1 MHVEAKAQIKMCY
14 EKNKIGDPNFQSLT
28 TSMKARLRQ
37 TVGESYWKK
46 AHDYLDHFLKQ
57 KMQSKEEKQKQR
69 SSSGGSD
76 QHPSSSSH
84 RSQSSGNRQPQMPPS
99 QQQQQQQHM
108 MRMQSN
114 NMPPAVGNNIT
125 LPDGRILTTEQK
137 EAMDKKKAED
147 EEAEKKKKR
156 NAQARKK
163 RAEQKKLKEKD
174 KKSKTAVVS
183 TGGGIAHTVTSVNS
197 PSSTNSGTVSSTGM
211 ASKASTK
218 AKKTVKRSSSSSS
231 ITKRKT
237 SAREPPHRYMET
249 IDHATLIDVKS
260 FPSLFN
266 SKDYKNE
273 GGVNLEEEQRIL
285 LYGDANQQ
293 AKVKNIT
300 DAASK
305 ALDTAVDVE
314 TRESKFREVGV
325 KPLPIQI
332 PSVYDGW
339 GKKNVLSVR
348 NAWAKIRLPESDMQR
363 EESAMSSETTKSLI
377 ADPAQSSST
386 SAAAPVPSSSS
397 SVSGPS
403 IQTDTTNHVWFN
415 EARAEQ
421 DPTLALISEATE
433 LFLKGTIEN
442 AIGKARLRQNL
453 DGVRLWNTIQAHSA
467 ITDLDHDTSP
477 PPAYIRLGCDV
488 RRQVALSEGNAAKV
502 YQRMEEAI
510 TRQNDT
516 YHPNDSS
523 TDPHEMLLQSTSMG
537 DLSRKPPLKMAAQVA
552 DAVAKRKFA
561 VFVGSESMDPALGR
575 VPTQATVTLQDLVVG
590 DAGNR
595 ASMIGTRR
603 KRFRVGL
610 KY

>member
-1 MHVEAKAQIKMCY
+1 
-14 EKNKIGDPNFQSLT
+14 
-28 TSMKARLRQ
+28 
-37 TVGESYWKK
+37 
-46 AHDYLDHFLKQ
+46 
-57 KMQSKEEKQKQR
+57 
-69 SSSGGSD
+69 
-76 QHPSSSSH
+76 
-84 RSQSSGNRQPQMPPS
+84 
-99 QQQQQQQHM
+99 M
-108 MRMQSN
+108 MRMQAQSN
-114 NMPPAVGNNIT
+114 NMPPAGGNVT

-147 EEAEKKKKR
+147 EEAEKKRKR

-174 KKSKTAVVS
+174 KKSNKTNVVS
-183 TGGGIAHTVTSVNS
+183 TGGGIAHTVTSVHS
-197 PSSTNSGTVSSTGM
+197 PSSANSGTPSSIVNV
-211 ASKASTK
+211 SKASTK

-231 ITKRKT
+231 VTKRKT

-249 IDHATLIDVKS
+249 IDHATLIDVKN

-285 LYGDANQQ
+285 LYGDVNQQ

-305 ALDTAVDVE
+305 ALDTALDVE
-314 TRESKFREVGV
+314 TREFKFREVGV
-325 KPLPIQI
+325 KPLPTRI
-332 PSVYDGW
+332 PSVYNGW
-339 GKKNVLSVR
+339 GEKNVVSVR

-363 EESAMSSETTKSLI
+363 EESAMGSETTKLVI
-377 ADPAQSSST
+377 VEPVSST

-397 SVSGPS
+397 SVPVPS
-403 IQTDTTNHVWFN
+403 IHTDTTNHVWFN

-421 DPTLALISEATE
+421 DPTLAFISEATE

-467 ITDLDHDTSP
+467 ISDLDHDASP

-488 RRQVALSEGNAAKV
+488 RRQIALSEGNAAKV

-523 TDPHEMLLQSTSMG
+523 TDPHEMLLQSTSMA

-552 DAVAKRKFA
+552 DADAKRKFA
-561 VFVGSESMDPALGR
+561 VFVGSESMEPALGR
-575 VPTQATVTLQDLVVG
+575 VPKQATEHC
-590 DAGNR
+590 R
-595 ASMIGTRR
+595 IWR
-603 KRFRVGL
+603 
-610 KY
+610 